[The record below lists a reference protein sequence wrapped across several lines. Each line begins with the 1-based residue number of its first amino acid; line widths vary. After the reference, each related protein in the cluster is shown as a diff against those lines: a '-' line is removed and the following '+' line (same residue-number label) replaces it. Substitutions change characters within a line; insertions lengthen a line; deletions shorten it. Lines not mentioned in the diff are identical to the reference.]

1 VIRESAVLAVREIQT
16 YYGTSHILQ
25 GVSIDVAPGRIVTVL
40 GRNGAGKT
48 TLIRSIMGTT
58 APRAGSIRYG
68 DAQLDGLAPYEI
80 ARRGI
85 ALVPQGR
92 RIFPALTVREH
103 LDLGRRTSNRAPG
116 AGGWTL
122 ERVFATFPVL
132 ANRQK
137 QLGITLSGGEQQML
151 ACARALLAN
160 PTLLLMDE
168 PSEGLAP
175 QKVHELGVMMEELKR
190 SGLAVLLVEQKL
202 SFAMKYAD
210 HAYVLAKGQIAY
222 DGSPAALASD
232 RALLEQLLGVAPS

>member
-1 VIRESAVLAVREIQT
+1 MTREPAQLTVRDIQT

-25 GVSIDVAPGRIVTVL
+25 GVSIDVAPGSIATVL

-48 TLIRSIMGTT
+48 TLIRSIMGST
-58 APRAGSIRYG
+58 APRSGSIRYG
-68 DAQLDGLAPYEI
+68 DTPLHGLAPYEI

-103 LDLGRRTSNRAPG
+103 LDLGRRT
-116 AGGWTL
+116 AGRPMPQDGWNI
-122 ERVFATFPVL
+122 ERVFAMFPVL
-132 ANRQK
+132 EKRQK

-160 PTLLLMDE
+160 PLLLLMDE

-222 DGSPAALASD
+222 DGSPSALAAD

>member
-1 VIRESAVLAVREIQT
+1 VNRAGQGLAVRDIQT
-16 YYGTSHILQ
+16 YYGTGHILQ
-25 GVSIDVAPGRIVTVL
+25 GVSIDVAPGQIATVL

-58 APRAGSIRYG
+58 APRAGRIQYG
-68 DAQLDGLAPYEI
+68 DAQLVGLAPYEI

-103 LDLGRRTSNRAPG
+103 LDLGRRTSGRASGG
-116 AGGWTL
+116 AWTL

-132 ANRQK
+132 AARQK

-222 DGSPAALASD
+222 DGSPSALMND

>member
-1 VIRESAVLAVREIQT
+1 MIREAPGLAVREIQT
-16 YYGTSHILQ
+16 YYGASHILQ

-48 TLIRSIMGTT
+48 TLIRSIIGAT
-58 APRAGSIRYG
+58 APRSGSIRYG
-68 DAQLDGLAPYEI
+68 DAQFEGLSPYEI
-80 ARRGI
+80 ARCGV

-92 RIFPALTVREH
+92 RIFPSLTVREH
-103 LDLGRRTSNRAPG
+103 LDLGRRTSKRAPE
-116 AGGWTL
+116 ADGWTL

-137 QLGITLSGGEQQML
+137 QLGTTLSGGEQQML

-222 DGSPAALASD
+222 DGSPSGLAND